1 MERLNVSL
9 DIATYNV
16 LLNRLFGARRI
27 EEAVRVF
34 DHMRGKNLVSSES
47 FTILIHGLYC
57 IKELRKAM
65 KFHDEMLNMG
75 LKPTQAT
82 YKHLIS
88 GGPWNSSNFIGIPE
102 MSSVYYDGFSLI
114 EHQDGTYYFNCS
126 YVSNYFFHYV
136 LTTEGDIEQRYWD
149 YEKDDWGISWN
160 AVKSECDVYGMC
172 GAFGSCNS
180 KSSPICSCLPGFE
193 PKNTNEWNRRN
204 WTSGCVRRTPS
215 SQCAVVNSS
224 IEAVK
229 MDGFLKLK
237 TMKVPDFADSSLA
250 PENYCRQ
257 QCLENCSCI
266 VYAYDSGT
274 GCMSWT
280 RSLIDILSSG
290 GVDLYIHKV
299 GDGKKVVTISAI
311 IGAIFI
317 SICTF
322 LLWRW
327 MAKQQ
332 GNYIHT

>member
-1 MERLNVSL
+1 
-9 DIATYNV
+9 
-16 LLNRLFGARRI
+16 
-27 EEAVRVF
+27 
-34 DHMRGKNLVSSES
+34 
-47 FTILIHGLYC
+47 
-57 IKELRKAM
+57 
-65 KFHDEMLNMG
+65 
-75 LKPTQAT
+75 
-82 YKHLIS
+82 
-88 GGPWNSSNFIGIPE
+88 
-102 MSSVYYDGFSLI
+102 MSSVYYDGFCLI
-114 EHQDGTYYFNCS
+114 EDQDGTYYFSCS
-126 YVSNYFFHYV
+126 YVSNSFFHYV
-136 LTTEGDIEQRYWD
+136 LTTEGDIEQRHWD

-180 KSSPICSCLPGFE
+180 KSLPIRSCLPGFE
-193 PKNTNEWNRRN
+193 PKNTKKWNRRN

-250 PENYCRQ
+250 LENYCRQ

-266 VYAYDSGT
+266 AYAYDSGT
-274 GCMSWT
+274 
-280 RSLIDILSSG
+280 D
-290 GVDLYIHKV
+290 KV
-299 GDGKKVVTISAI
+299 GDGKKVVTISVI